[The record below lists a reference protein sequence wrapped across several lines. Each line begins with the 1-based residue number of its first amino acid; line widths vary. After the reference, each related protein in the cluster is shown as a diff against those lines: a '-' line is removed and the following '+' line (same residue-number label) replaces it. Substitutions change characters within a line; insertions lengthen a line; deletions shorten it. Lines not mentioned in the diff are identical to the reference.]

1 MAGERWLCVA
11 AVAVLAVLALG
22 GGAARADIINGDF
35 SNGLDGWVKA
45 FVNPSD
51 DESLALAEVVG
62 GRLHVRTSNTYT
74 WNGTSGKWVLHES
87 DPSVVVVTQDVPAD
101 GGGFHAPAWT
111 TAIEFDAEITVSG
124 NPDGNTGAGGAGV
137 RFEVNYNDDI
147 YVSAPAGDGRLGN
160 TDETVRV
167 EMPGLVPNDE
177 AGIDFN
183 LASLSMLNTTPAHI
197 VGADSF
203 TIIVNAYFDNFR
215 FVPEPMSAGLL
226 LVGAAGLVMRRRRR
240 LA

>member
-1 MAGERWLCVA
+1 
-11 AVAVLAVLALG
+11 
-22 GGAARADIINGDF
+22 
-35 SNGLDGWVKA
+35 
-45 FVNPSD
+45 
-51 DESLALAEVVG
+51 
-62 GRLHVRTSNTYT
+62 
-74 WNGTSGKWVLHES
+74 
-87 DPSVVVVTQDVPAD
+87 VVVVTQDVPAD
-101 GGGFHAPAWT
+101 GGGFHAPAGT

-124 NPDGNTGAGGAGV
+124 NPAGNTGAGV
-137 RFEVNYNDDI
+137 RFEVNYNDDK

-197 VGADSF
+197 VGVDSF
-203 TIIVNAYFDNFR
+203 TIIVDAYFDNFR